1 MRGALL
7 LVLASCG
14 ARTDLGG
21 QRGDASSAPPGTELQ
36 GVVVN
41 DCAPN
46 DGPAIAF
53 ALALPG
59 ATVIPSCPNSVVSAL
74 SVRISI
80 WIDPPTGP
88 TTYALGSGSFSSG
101 SIAVVC
107 PFKGQCVAA
116 NSGTLTLTT
125 FDASSATGHFTL
137 EMPDS
142 TTMTGNF
149 TAISV
154 CHNITQCG

>member
-1 MRGALL
+1 VKRVLFAGL
-7 LVLASCG
+7 LVACG

-21 QRGDASSAPPGTELQ
+21 NRGDASSTVTELH

-53 ALALPG
+53 ALALPD
-59 ATVIPSCPNSVVSAL
+59 AVVVPSCPSSVVSAL

-80 WIDPPTGP
+80 WVDIPKAPG
-88 TTYALGSGSFSSG
+88 TYSIGDGSFQSG
-101 SIAVVC
+101 SIAVYC

-116 NSGTLTLTT
+116 SSGTLTLTT
-125 FDASSATGHFTL
+125 FDDTSSTGFFSL
-137 EMPDS
+137 QMPDS
-142 TTMTGNF
+142 STMTGQF
-149 TAISV
+149 TAIAV
-154 CHNITQCG
+154 CHNPTLCG